1 MALVRREA
9 DVFKMNSG
17 EKGLPAAEARQSSIR
32 GKPKKN
38 LELFGLSL

>member
-9 DVFKMNSG
+9 DVFKMNSC
-17 EKGLPAAEARQSSIR
+17 EKWAPAAEARQPSIR

-38 LELFGLSL
+38 LELLSLSL